1 MNNTLTAKE
10 WLNDKNCRET
20 GDKTLWINRMNA
32 YASYR
37 TKELEEK
44 IMEFRNNIGNKSKI
58 WESWDTTPSLLQQF
72 DEHFNIT
79 SETKEK

>member
-10 WLNDKNCRET
+10 WLKKEITSFDDSVLDDMMER
-20 GDKTLWINRMNA
+20 